1 MSKSTFSPQWQLKAK
16 PASNIVEKLKA
27 ELNISNHLA
36 TLIAMRGYHGFN
48 EVKALFNPSLDQ
60 LHNPYLMDDM
70 HKAVGRLALAIER
83 NQAILI
89 FGDYDVDGTT
99 AVALLVGFLREIGA
113 NFDYYIPDRYS
124 EGYGISYQGVQY
136 AIDEGFDLFIAL
148 DCGIKAVEKVA
159 YAMENEV
166 DVIICDHHTPGEVL
180 PPALA
185 ILNPKKI
192 GCNYPFKELSGCGI
206 GFKLTQA
213 LAEKVG
219 LDDEVFLQ
227 NLDLA
232 AISAACD
239 IVPLVGENRVLVH
252 EGIKRIEAN
261 PRLGISQLLG
271 DSQTDKSLTVT
282 DLLFKVGPRI
292 NAAGRIDHGSGAV
305 ELLIAQNDAE
315 ALLLATEIEANNDTR
330 KELDRSITEEA
341 LAMIDQSE
349 QWKQARSA
357 VLFSPTWHKG
367 VVGIV
372 ASRVIETYYRPTIV
386 LTQSDDKVVGSARSV
401 HGFDVY
407 QALCACEDELIQF
420 GGHQYAAGMT
430 LKPEKV
436 ESFRARFEQVV
447 SSTITEDQLSPKLS
461 IDMEL
466 DFSMLTLSFLNT
478 LKRLAPFGPAN
489 MKPVFMTSM
498 VRDTGNSKAV
508 GSDKSH
514 LKVELK
520 QGDVSVQGIAFSM
533 ADKLSLLQ
541 SGEAVDVAYT
551 IEENIWRGKRT
562 LQLGIK
568 DIRKH

>member
-1 MSKSTFSPQWQLKAK
+1 MSKSTFSPEWQLKAK
-16 PASNIVEKLKA
+16 PAAHVVESLMS
-27 ELNISNHLA
+27 ELRVSQHLA
-36 TLIAMRGYHGFN
+36 TLIAMRGYNEFS
-48 EVKALFNPSLDQ
+48 EVKTFFNPSLSQ

-89 FGDYDVDGTT
+89 YGDYDVDGTT
-99 AVALLVGFLREIGA
+99 AVALMVNFLREIGA
-113 NFDYYIPDRYS
+113 NFDYYIPDRYK

-159 YAMENEV
+159 YAMKNEV
-166 DVIICDHHTPGEVL
+166 DVIICDHHTPGEQL
-180 PPALA
+180 PPAYA
-185 ILNPKKI
+185 ILNPKKE

-239 IVPLVGENRVLVH
+239 IVPLIGENRLLVH
-252 EGIKRIEAN
+252 EGMKRIEAN
-261 PRLGISQLLG
+261 PRIGIRKLLG
-271 DSQTDKSLTVT
+271 EPVPDRTLTVT
-282 DLLFKVGPRI
+282 DLVFKFGPKI

-305 ELLIAQNDAE
+305 ELLIAQSDAE
-315 ALLLATEIEANNDTR
+315 ALLLATEIEANNETR

-341 LAMIDQSE
+341 LSMIENNPEWQ
-349 QWKQARSA
+349 QAKSA
-357 VLFSPTWHKG
+357 VLFSPDWHKG

-372 ASRVIETYYRPTIV
+372 ASRVIETYYKPTIV

-401 HGFDVY
+401 YGFDVY
-407 QALCACEDELIQF
+407 QALCACEEELIQF
-420 GGHQYAAGMT
+420 GGHKYAAGMT
-430 LKPEKV
+430 LLPEKV
-436 ESFRARFEQVV
+436 DSFRKRFEEVV
-447 SSTITEDQLSPKLS
+447 SSTITDDQLRPKLT
-461 IDMEL
+461 IDLEL
-466 DFSMLTLSFLNT
+466 DFSMLTLSFLST
-478 LKRLAPFGPAN
+478 LKRMSPFGPAN
-489 MKPVFMTSM
+489 MKPVFMSTN
-498 VRDTGNSKAV
+498 VRDTGNSRVV
-508 GSDKSH
+508 GADETH

-520 QGDVSVQGIAFSM
+520 QGDTVLQGIAFGM
-533 ADKLSLLQ
+533 ADKLTLLQ

-551 IEENIWRGKRT
+551 VEENFWRGKRS

-568 DIRKH
+568 DIRSH